1 MALSAGEITALAGS
15 IVGEFINKLPQIV
28 TGVKNIQNQQSGGGN
43 GRRNG
48 IDDLSNDF
56 ERVIVNRM
64 KRERDVNDKLYELI
78 KERAKEL
85 KTLKSYNEELKQI
98 VSQTGTYNNM
108 SQLIV
113 KTLTDK
119 IHNTA
124 NTQDKTIGGIQKV
137 RVSLDGIVNDF
148 SNLMNTIEKGNRTTL
163 GSLTDF
169 VKTDFSKSLADL
181 AKEVADN
188 SALGSSADASAL
200 RKLAENLKTS
210 TTLGPQTDS
219 RNLGAQLIK
228 HLGPI
233 LAGINANIQQFD
245 TMNNELF
252 KQSKINKITA
262 SELNQNLELMADY
275 QSTLGDISGE
285 LKGLD
290 EIKNLQ
296 SRLNVLT
303 QDYNKTENKTADVI
317 SVFNKQQKDLFDLMA
332 PLVETNIKVLKDEA
346 KKQAR
351 EQDKQKLINAIREG
365 FQTGPGS
372 DSFKK
377 QIEDKVGML
386 GNLSQFTPITNILG
400 KSARLL
406 SGQIIPAIK
415 EVATDQREVMKYG
428 VTMSDNGI
436 FGNTITSNIA
446 NAAKMGMS
454 GSQLAQ
460 ILGENRVMGSSM
472 GGQGNMTSFMT
483 KILGGTAGGELFK
496 YANFKDGKHFSELV
510 GGDEQHKSD
519 TMLSMMRA
527 LQSSGITASI
537 GNFQKQIDDKG
548 GIFDAAYQTG
558 QLQKDYA
565 NFLGSMTESST
576 YSSDLLKMDEAQLD
590 QQTKLIGNIQILGAK
605 LGLST
610 IATQTMTKQLYENTR
625 GVGASDRLSAA
636 PIASVLENI
645 LGGTG
650 GKLSQLVG
658 LNGDDQVKFM
668 KDNLQ
673 SFLPFIQA
681 YVSSQN
687 DTTANGMQGEI
698 IQRILAQNPYLQK
711 VITQLE
717 PLIQAELNQSKL
729 AKGGLD
735 KGLANN
741 ANINPGVATLVTEY
755 DKFNAALQ
763 AGPLHMAEYLASATG
778 VFKDWLSE
786 KLPNIPS
793 MTVFADAVEIR
804 NNDKE
809 SNSDMVSA
817 IFDTATVDRVQDN
830 LDKLLYNHMAVGGTY
845 GNSYTLPN
853 DNWQSNL
860 PLQMATGDQVYGT
873 EQQFTK
879 HIENILNDSSA
890 RLQKSA
896 NEGERKQLINAVKEA
911 VMLATKEKVTIE
923 AARNTPGLL
932 APEISNKLVLV
943 LDALTAQIAWANNLV
958 SKTPVS
964 VSVAGKGTVLK
975 NQ

>member
-200 RKLAENLKTS
+200 RKLAEKLKTS

-233 LAGINANIQQFD
+233 LASINANIQQFD

-285 LKGLD
+285 MKGLD
-290 EIKNLQ
+290 EIKKLQ

-317 SVFNKQQKDLFDLMA
+317 SEFNKQQKGLFDLLT
-332 PLVETNIKVLKDEA
+332 PLVEMNIKTLKDEA

-351 EQDKQKLINAIREG
+351 EQDRQKIINAIREG

-372 DSFKK
+372 DSFVK
-377 QIEDKVGML
+377 QIEDKISNAGKLLEHTPFGSMLAKAGKMAMSAIVPALKEIENDQLAVAKYGIHMKDDGIL
-386 GNLSQFTPITNILG
+386 GNSWSSNISKAAG
-400 KSARLL
+400 MWL
-406 SGQIIPAIK
+406 SGAQLAEYLGSNRVMGASMGGQSQLTK
-415 EVATDQREVMKYG
+415 LLTQTLGTEATKGGESFQFNGKKAFFSELIGGTKQYQAETVLGISNMLQRSGLAANHSSFQNQLSTRKGSLYDTAFQTGQLPKDLAAFMESMTDSTAYNAELVKMNPEQL
-428 VTMSDNGI
+428 DAQLDLI
-436 FGNTITSNIA
+436 SNLQTLG
-446 NAAKMGMS
+446 AKMGMS
-454 GSQLAQ
+454 
-460 ILGENRVMGSSM
+460 
-472 GGQGNMTSFMT
+472 
-483 KILGGTAGGELFK
+483 
-496 YANFKDGKHFSELV
+496 
-510 GGDEQHKSD
+510 
-519 TMLSMMRA
+519 
-527 LQSSGITASI
+527 
-537 GNFQKQIDDKG
+537 
-548 GIFDAAYQTG
+548 
-558 QLQKDYA
+558 
-565 NFLGSMTESST
+565 
-576 YSSDLLKMDEAQLD
+576 
-590 QQTKLIGNIQILGAK
+590 IQ
-605 LGLST
+605 
-610 IATQTMTKQLYENTR
+610 ATQQMTKQMYESSRN
-625 GVGASDRLSAA
+625 VSAEDRLKAGPIANVLTSILGINDPTGIFSRMSAA
-636 PIASVLENI
+636 SGKQRADIWSKSSVGERQTFKNIEDALQAALNDSTGNNFNNEIIRQTMAHSSQVSGLVDQMSGLTNVSLNKLPEKGIDSSQANNFDINREVSTAVSNYAIFKEAIANGPVHLTEYLRGMGGSLMEWLGVELEDGGGLHTQQVNLFTNKVQAQEARDEAVFQNGLLATKLKEMQFANSQNQLKTTGFFGNDLALSHGLIGTQQLNFNNLLPVETNYSAKYAEMVATAAKDQNSITVPSERLKAANVLENARTQASEERRQLLEAI
-645 LGGTG
+645 HLL
-650 GKLSQLVG
+650 KL
-658 LNGDDQVKFM
+658 
-668 KDNLQ
+668 
-673 SFLPFIQA
+673 
-681 YVSSQN
+681 
-687 DTTANGMQGEI
+687 QG
-698 IQRILAQNPYLQK
+698 
-711 VITQLE
+711 
-717 PLIQAELNQSKL
+717 AEK
-729 AKGGLD
+729 
-735 KGLANN
+735 
-741 ANINPGVATLVTEY
+741 T
-755 DKFNAALQ
+755 
-763 AGPLHMAEYLASATG
+763 
-778 VFKDWLSE
+778 
-786 KLPNIPS
+786 S
-793 MTVFADAVEIR
+793 MDRLADA
-804 NNDKE
+804 
-809 SNSDMVSA
+809 
-817 IFDTATVDRVQDN
+817 
-830 LDKLLYNHMAVGGTY
+830 
-845 GNSYTLPN
+845 
-853 DNWQSNL
+853 
-860 PLQMATGDQVYGT
+860 
-873 EQQFTK
+873 
-879 HIENILNDSSA
+879 
-890 RLQKSA
+890 
-896 NEGERKQLINAVKEA
+896 INASMEKGKRVEEA
-911 VMLATKEKVTIE
+911 MKV
-923 AARNTPGLL
+923 
-932 APEISNKLVLV
+932 APQTMKL
-943 LDALTAQIAWANNLV
+943 NNH
-958 SKTPVS
+958 
-964 VSVAGKGTVLK
+964 
-975 NQ
+975 